1 MQQQSST
8 FTRVLISFHSIYF
21 IVLGSTILFFTE
33 WFLGWITDNIT
44 GELIAIHRYFAAL
57 LIISGLLFKDFLNSE
72 KNLLKIL
79 VYLLFFSIVSL
90 LVMTDKAATES
101 LGDYYYVFRLILI
114 LLIVVQS
121 ALEIKKSMQSE

>member
-33 WFLGWITDNIT
+33 WFLGLITDNIT

-90 LVMTDKAATES
+90 LVMTDKAETES

>member
-1 MQQQSST
+1 
-8 FTRVLISFHSIYF
+8 
-21 IVLGSTILFFTE
+21 
-33 WFLGWITDNIT
+33 
-44 GELIAIHRYFAAL
+44 LIAIHRYFAAL